1 MTETVHNNS
10 PLSSSF
16 ELVGTMSLD
25 KNDRTVTNLL
35 FASPGL
41 YSNIL
46 TTEKMLQFS
55 AKYCQSALNLLRW
68 QLIADHNE

>member
-10 PLSSSF
+10 PLFSFF

-25 KNDRTVTNLL
+25 KNNRTVTNLL

-41 YSNIL
+41 YSNIRK
-46 TTEKMLQFS
+46 TEKMLQFWD
-55 AKYCQSALNLLRW
+55 KYCRSALNLLRW

>member
-10 PLSSSF
+10 PRFSSF
-16 ELVGTMSLD
+16 ELIGTMSLD

-41 YSNIL
+41 YSNLLKTEEIL
-46 TTEKMLQFS
+46 
-55 AKYCQSALNLLRW
+55 
-68 QLIADHNE
+68 QLWDKKILDVRGT

>member
-10 PLSSSF
+10 PLFSFF

-41 YSNIL
+41 YSNLLKTEEIL
-46 TTEKMLQFS
+46 
-55 AKYCQSALNLLRW
+55 
-68 QLIADHNE
+68 QLWDKKILDVRGT